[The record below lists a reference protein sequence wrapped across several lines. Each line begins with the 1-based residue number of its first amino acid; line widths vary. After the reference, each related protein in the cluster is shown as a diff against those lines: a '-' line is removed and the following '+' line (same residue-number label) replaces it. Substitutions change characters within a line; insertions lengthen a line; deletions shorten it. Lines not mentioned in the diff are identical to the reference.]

1 MNNDLELEQLSDML
15 GVDTR
20 FKLLHH
26 LQFESDG
33 KLVDIAR
40 REQPTPFGEIVETLD
55 IRIQEV
61 GNLNVFSDMT
71 IRLGMKNG

>member
-33 KLVDIAR
+33 KLVDIAHR
-40 REQPTPFGEIVETLD
+40 QEPTPSGEIIETLD
-55 IRIQEV
+55 IRIQEM
-61 GNLNVFSDMT
+61 GNLNVISAMS
-71 IRLGMKNG
+71 IRLVSNS